1 MLPSWWGIMH
11 CLASCGRPRVTC
23 HLPRERNCPNP
34 LNFLHGQD
42 KVAGAPSRGDA
53 LGDAASHIRHPTGD
67 VSENEK
73 KWPNQRREEGSCAN
87 NSWIIRERETRRA
100 EERAQRRR
108 AVSFSL
114 FSQPCTVI
122 HREVAACGFILSQSD
137 YRSGASSSCGLCLS
151 SPARQSVYYLVPP
164 LCSWRRRERAAYNP
178 QSSFL
183 ASELTSHT
191 RRRPTPS
198 SAAHD
203 SLTHEAEEARL
214 PVWQLGP
221 LQDGEHLP
229 PRDARL
235 GRRRTGRLRATQAK
249 REKGKRYGGTGR
261 V

>member
-1 MLPSWWGIMH
+1 MH
-11 CLASCGRPRVTC
+11 CLASCGRPTVTC
-23 HLPRERNCPNP
+23 HLPWERNCPNP

-42 KVAGAPSRGDA
+42 KVGSVSWGRFRGR
-53 LGDAASHIRHPTGD
+53 GIPHPTGD
-67 VSENEK
+67 VNENEK
-73 KWPNQRREEGSCAN
+73 KWPNQRREEGSAPTTVG
-87 NSWIIRERETRRA
+87 SSGRETLRA
-100 EERAQRRR
+100 VKGAQRRR

-151 SPARQSVYYLVPP
+151 SVLPRPRPSVCLLPGPSSLQSTLGGA
-164 LCSWRRRERAAYNP
+164 SERVAYNP

-191 RRRPTPS
+191 RRRRPTPS

-235 GRRRTGRLRATQAK
+235 GRRRTGRLRATQAE
-249 REKGKRYGGTGR
+249 RRASATAGR
-261 V
+261 VGFKA

>member
-1 MLPSWWGIMH
+1 MH
-11 CLASCGRPRVTC
+11 CLASCGRPTVTC
-23 HLPRERNCPNP
+23 HLPWERNCPNP

-42 KVAGAPSRGDA
+42 KVAGASRGDA
-53 LGDAASHIRHPTGD
+53 LGDAASHIPLGTSSKMKRNGRTNAG
-67 VSENEK
+67 
-73 KWPNQRREEGSCAN
+73 RREVAPTTVGS
-87 NSWIIRERETRRA
+87 SGRETLRA
-100 EERAQRRR
+100 VKGAQRRR

-151 SPARQSVYYLVPP
+151 SPARARHSVSLFTTWSLLSAVGGGA
-164 LCSWRRRERAAYNP
+164 SERAAYNP

-191 RRRPTPS
+191 RRRRRPTPS

-235 GRRRTGRLRATQAK
+235 GRLRTGRLRATQAE
-249 REKGKRYGGTGR
+249 RRASATAGR
-261 V
+261 VGFKA

>member
-1 MLPSWWGIMH
+1 MH
-11 CLASCGRPRVTC
+11 CLASCDRPTVTC
-23 HLPRERNCPNP
+23 HLPREINCPNP

-42 KVAGAPSRGDA
+42 RVVGASRGDA
-53 LGDAASHIRHPTGD
+53 LEDAASHIPLGTSAKMKRNGRTNAG
-67 VSENEK
+67 
-73 KWPNQRREEGSCAN
+73 RREVAPTTVGS
-87 NSWIIRERETRRA
+87 SERERETLRA
-100 EERAQRRR
+100 ETESPEASRRLIFTVFPTLYSYPSSERWQPVA
-108 AVSFSL
+108 SFSVRVTIGVAPALLADSVSPQPPPPVSL
-114 FSQPCTVI
+114 FTTWSL
-122 HREVAACGFILSQSD
+122 LSAVGSG
-137 YRSGASSSCGLCLS
+137 GAS
-151 SPARQSVYYLVPP
+151 
-164 LCSWRRRERAAYNP
+164 ERAAYNP

-191 RRRPTPS
+191 RRRRPTP

-235 GRRRTGRLRATQAK
+235 GRRRTGRLRATQAE
-249 REKGKRYGGTGR
+249 RERGKRPGGTGR

>member
-1 MLPSWWGIMH
+1 M
-11 CLASCGRPRVTC
+11 A
-23 HLPRERNCPNP
+23 E
-34 LNFLHGQD
+34 
-42 KVAGAPSRGDA
+42 
-53 LGDAASHIRHPTGD
+53 PTPGGG
-67 VSENEK
+67 K
-73 KWPNQRREEGSCAN
+73 CAN
-87 NSWIIRERETRRA
+87 NSWIIKERETHRA
-100 EERAQRRR
+100 VKGAQRRR

-151 SPARQSVYYLVPP
+151 SPARARHSVSLFTTWSLLSAVGGGGA
-164 LCSWRRRERAAYNP
+164 SERAAYNP

-191 RRRPTPS
+191 RRRRRPTPS

-203 SLTHEAEEARL
+203 SLTHEAEEVRL

-235 GRRRTGRLRATQAK
+235 GRRRTGRLRATQAE
-249 REKGKRYGGTGR
+249 RERGKRYGGTGR